1 VIAKTS
7 TFVNLN
13 MRSRHEKT
21 LEAIF
26 SDPLS
31 GNIEWRKIEALFMLL
46 GATKDEGSG
55 SAVTFILE
63 GKRAD
68 FHRPHPHKQAPRYRV
83 KAAREF
89 LRLAGV
95 VT

>member
-1 VIAKTS
+1 MS
-7 TFVNLN
+7 
-13 MRSRHEKT
+13 
-21 LEAIF
+21 
-26 SDPLS
+26 
-31 GNIEWRKIEALFMLL
+31 L

-68 FHRPHPHKQAPRYRV
+68 FHRPHPYKEALRYRV